1 MVKLSKKQFAEWL
14 GYNSNDI
21 DDVIQL
27 VNISDSDG
35 VYTMLQDMGKDE
47 MAEIV
52 EAIYF
57 EHGSLK
63 EAINACKKYLGG
75 INIKMIDYAIS
86 NENDSA
92 KKNKLINIRGNLLNK
107 KQLNKSETNF
117 VKKYGII
124 ESVDKK
130 IKLNEDNEI
139 KYKGKV
145 ITVKFPSGMFE
156 YYSDKEGKFLKFDT
170 LKGAKESINKEPKDI
185 KESVDTKNIK
195 LSEIRQLVRSII
207 KEGTSKNKLIKENY
221 DNNFEKEI
229 KDMFE
234 LLNLDVINGQIIDDN
249 GFYQTQ
255 NSEGVRVD
263 FKFESI
269 DDRNTH
275 MEFKIN
281 GKKIKGYIRDHKIS
295 NHTINQIKDI
305 IK

>member
-1 MVKLSKKQFAEWL
+1 ME
-14 GYNSNDI
+14 
-21 DDVIQL
+21 
-27 VNISDSDG
+27 
-35 VYTMLQDMGKDE
+35 
-47 MAEIV
+47 
-52 EAIYF
+52 
-57 EHGSLK
+57 
-63 EAINACKKYLGG
+63 
-75 INIKMIDYAIS
+75 
-86 NENDSA
+86 
-92 KKNKLINIRGNLLNK
+92 
-107 KQLNKSETNF
+107 
-117 VKKYGII
+117 
-124 ESVDKK
+124 
-130 IKLNEDNEI
+130 NEI
-139 KYKGKV
+139 KYKDKV

-156 YYSDKEGKFLKFDT
+156 YYSDKESKFLKFDT

-185 KESVDTKNIK
+185 KESFETKKIK
-195 LSEIRQLVRSII
+195 LSEIRQLVKSII